1 MTSTKNGWICDPIL
15 KKTMKKN
22 NQKKKKNHTHTK
34 NKNQVKF
41 WIKIYEKVTLLF
53 HVFFFFLTELIHDS
67 GISW

>member
-1 MTSTKNGWICDPIL
+1 MTSTKNGRICDPIL

-22 NQKKKKNHTHTK
+22 NQKKKSYTQKI
-34 NKNQVKF
+34 KNQVKF

>member
-22 NQKKKKNHTHTK
+22 NQKKKIIHTQK
-34 NKNQVKF
+34 IKNQVKF

-53 HVFFFFLTELIHDS
+53 HVFFFSLTELIHDS
-67 GISW
+67 DISW

>member
-22 NQKKKKNHTHTK
+22 NQKKKIIHTQKIK
-34 NKNQVKF
+34 NKVKF

>member
-22 NQKKKKNHTHTK
+22 NQK

-53 HVFFFFLTELIHDS
+53 HVFFFSLTELIHDS